1 MGAVMPIRL
10 RNRRSIL
17 LVFFCMVA
25 LSSLVLLEIQPTFAQ
40 KTVLQPEAT
49 APAPRIDPRFFGLNI
64 PQGEIRPG
72 GNKRVVTT
80 DEAGK
85 AIVALLHARVGKNG
99 IVMLPDGK
107 LVSRTPAEASAT
119 QRPFVPLSHD
129 ETARALQLDKQ
140 LARLTLRET
149 KHYVFLYNTSPEFAD
164 MTRRIL
170 ETLLPGVMGYLKNMT
185 LEVHEPILPLV
196 VIMFRTRQEYQ
207 NFQRMPAGVVAYYNT
222 VSNHVVMTEETSIE
236 KLKQELGLQQSI
248 STIAHEGVH
257 QILHNVGVQQ
267 RLSVWPMWAS
277 EGFAEYLSPTSF
289 GKRMRWK
296 GAGKVNDLRMFEIE
310 RYRKGRPAGTEAG
323 QLVEHT
329 VGAARLSSTG
339 YATAWALTYHL
350 ARAQKKSYA
359 TYIRNLSEIG
369 PLQGS
374 IQSDKASMI
383 AENKRLFARHFGS
396 DFAKIEASVL
406 KRLDYLPYND
416 PFSEWPHFVTLLNYG
431 KRGNE
436 RQADVFHTYRMAV
449 KWGENQIQ
457 KLPKD
462 KQVAAQYDVV
472 PFPDRRRAQIYL
484 KRWLRR
490 RVK

>member
-1 MGAVMPIRL
+1 MPVRL
-10 RNRRSIL
+10 RNCRSFL
-17 LVFFCMVA
+17 LVLFCIVG
-25 LSSLVLLEIQPTFAQ
+25 LSPLVLLEIRPAPAGE
-40 KTVLQPEAT
+40 KVLQQEST
-49 APAPRIDPRFFGLNI
+49 APAPRIDPRIFGLNI
-64 PQGEIRPG
+64 PQGKIRPG
-72 GNKRVVTT
+72 EKKRVVTT

-85 AIVALLHARVGKNG
+85 AVVALVHARVGKNG

-107 LVSRTPAEASAT
+107 LVSRTPGEASAT

-129 ETARALQLDKQ
+129 ETARALQLDKK
-140 LARLTLRET
+140 LAHLTLRKT

-170 ETLLPGVMGYLKNMT
+170 ESLLPGVTGYLKNMA
-185 LEVHEPILPLV
+185 LEVHEPIVPLV
-196 VIMFRTRQEYQ
+196 VIMFRTKREYQ
-207 NFQRMPAGVVAYYNT
+207 NFQRMPPGVVAYYNT
-222 VSNHVVMTEETSIE
+222 VSNHVVLTEETSIE
-236 KLKQELGLQQSI
+236 KLNRELGNQQSI
-248 STIAHEGVH
+248 STIAHEGSH
-257 QILHNVGVQQ
+257 QILHNIGVQQ
-267 RLSVWPMWAS
+267 RLSVWPMWIS

-310 RYRKGRPAGTEAG
+310 QYRKDRPAGTGAG

-350 ARAQKKSYA
+350 ARSQKKSYA
-359 TYIRNLSEIG
+359 TYIRNLSRIG

-374 IQSDKASMI
+374 IQTDKASMI
-383 AENKRLFARHFGS
+383 AENKRLFAKHFGS
-396 DFAKIEASVL
+396 DFAEIEAQVL
-406 KRLDYLPYND
+406 KRLDHLPYND
-416 PFSEWPHFVTLLNYG
+416 PFAEWPHFVTLLNYG
-431 KRGNE
+431 KRGNQ
-436 RQADVFHTYRMAV
+436 RQADLFHSSRMAV
-449 KWGENQIQ
+449 KWAENQIQ

-462 KQVAAQYDVV
+462 KQVSAEYDVV
-472 PFPDRRRAQIYL
+472 RFPDRNTAQIYL